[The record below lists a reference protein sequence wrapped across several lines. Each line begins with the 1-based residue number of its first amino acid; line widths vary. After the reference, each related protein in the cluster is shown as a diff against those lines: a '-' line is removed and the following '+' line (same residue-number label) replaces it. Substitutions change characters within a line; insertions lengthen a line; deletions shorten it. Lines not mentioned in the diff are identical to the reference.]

1 MGNFID
7 KTFTVIADI
16 LLKVLPA
23 SKQEKQAFSYYRA
36 GMAAQGRG
44 RYAEALQN
52 YYEALQ
58 VEEDPYD
65 RSYTL
70 YNIGLIYGNTGKYT
84 QALEFYHQALALN
97 SNLPQALNNIA
108 VIYHSQALR
117 AQTFDE
123 DEYSELSKELF
134 DKAGEY
140 WIQALKL
147 APDNYPGARNW
158 LKVTGRLRDNEI

>member
-36 GMAAQGRG
+36 GMSAQGKG

-108 VIYHSQALR
+108 VIYHYRGEQALESG
-117 AQTFDE
+117 QVE
-123 DEYSELSKELF
+123 ISKLLF
-134 DKAGEY
+134 NKAADY
-140 WIQALKL
+140 WKEAIRL
-147 APDNYPGARNW
+147 APTNYIEAQNW
-158 LKVTGRLRDNEI
+158 LKMTERI

>member
-16 LLKVLPA
+16 LLKILPA

-36 GMAAQGRG
+36 GMSAQSKG

-84 QALEFYHQALALN
+84 QAL
-97 SNLPQALNNIA
+97 
-108 VIYHSQALR
+108 R
-117 AQTFDE
+117 AQSLEE
-123 DEYSELSKELF
+123 DEYIELSKELF
-134 DKAGEY
+134 DKAAEY

-158 LKVTGRLRDNEI
+158 LKITGRLNDNN